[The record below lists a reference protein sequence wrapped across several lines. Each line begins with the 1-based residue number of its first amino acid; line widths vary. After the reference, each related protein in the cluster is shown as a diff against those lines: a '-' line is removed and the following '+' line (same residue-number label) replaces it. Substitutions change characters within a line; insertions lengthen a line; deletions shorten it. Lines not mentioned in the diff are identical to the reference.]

1 MKICNSVLSLN
12 LNESTNAHVE
22 SSNESSLDESEM
34 TTEFSG
40 TDGVHARISEEIKLK
55 INEGFNNCMIN

>member
-34 TTEFSG
+34 TTEFSE
-40 TDGVHARISEEIKLK
+40 TDGVHARISEEIKLN
-55 INEGFNNCMIN
+55 INDGFNNCMIN